1 MERAEKKNDRFEHKT
16 EQDPTIVYG
25 KNAVTEL
32 LKSGAAVDTV
42 FVQDTMNAAQAGYYT
57 AIAREAGA
65 VVKRVHAAKLRGM
78 TLTGYLIATAGEDAR
93 RTVED
98 ADVLRLAAE
107 DQVRFANALIDPPAP
122 NARLARAAKRH
133 ADLIAPR

>member
-1 MERAEKKNDRFEHKT
+1 MSCSAHPILD
-16 EQDPTIVYG
+16 
-25 KNAVTEL
+25 
-32 LKSGAAVDTV
+32 KSGIMPYVTQERSSAMPRLASEVE
-42 FVQDTMNAAQAGYYT
+42 T
-57 AIAREAGA
+57 ARLEAR
-65 VVKRVHAAKLRGM
+65 VPVHVYEQMQRAAKLRGM

-98 ADVLRLAAE
+98 ADVLRLATE
-107 DQVRFANALIDPPAP
+107 DQVRFAKALIDPPAP